1 MEELIKSEFDL
12 NAYEDNA
19 QDFSKV
25 RNILQHLKYNYPA
38 KAKPNEKAKPLS
50 SDMLLQNKVFWWMG
64 HDDDDDNDG
73 WFMMMMK
80 MMIMMMMMMD
90 DNDDGLWSW
99 CWCSADCY
107 H

>member
-12 NAYEDNA
+12 NAYEENA

-50 SDMLLQNKVFWWMG
+50 SDMLLQNKVCWWMD
-64 HDDDDDNDG
+64 HDDDDHDG
-73 WFMMMMK
+73 WFVMMIK
-80 MMIMMMMMMD
+80 MMIMIVMMMTDD
-90 DNDDGLWSW
+90 DNDSDDDDWW
-99 CWCSADCY
+99 W
-107 H
+107 